1 MPAMDLPREAR
12 RAALST
18 LKADTDLIAIVPAAR
33 IYSQRVPTAPVWPFI
48 KFGPQQGLPVKAACT
63 RVSVISFSV
72 HAFAKALANE
82 TAEDY
87 AGRIGAHVKA
97 ALEGSRATFTGGT
110 VRYTVAEEQLLLD
123 AGEADSFHYFAVV
136 SARVIA

>member
-1 MPAMDLPREAR
+1 MPAMDLLREAR

-18 LKADTDLIAIVPAAR
+18 LKANSELTDIVPASR
-33 IYSQRVPTAPVWPFI
+33 LYSQRVPSLPEWPFV
-48 KFGPQQGLPVKAACT
+48 KFGPSQGLPIRAACT
-63 RVSVISFSV
+63 RGGTVAFSV

-97 ALEGSRATFTGGT
+97 ALNESRSTFAGGT
-110 VRYTVAEEQLLLD
+110 IRFRITEEQLLQDGAESD
-123 AGEADSFHYFAVV
+123 AYHYFAVV
-136 SARVIA
+136 NARVMA

>member
-1 MPAMDLPREAR
+1 MPAMDMPREAR

-18 LKADTDLIAIVPAAR
+18 LKANADLIAIVPAAR

-48 KFGPQQGLPVKAACT
+48 KFGPVQGLPIKAACT
-63 RVSVISFSV
+63 RGSVISFSV

-97 ALEGSRATFTGGT
+97 ALDGSRATFTGGT

-123 AGEADSFHYFAVV
+123 GAEADAFHYFAVV

>member
-1 MPAMDLPREAR
+1 MPATDLLREAR

-18 LKADTDLIAIVPAAR
+18 LKGNTALTDIVPASR
-33 IYSQRVPTAPVWPFI
+33 LYSQRVPSLPDWPFV
-48 KFGPQQGLPVKAACT
+48 KFGPSQGLPIRAACT
-63 RVSVISFSV
+63 RGGTVSFSV
-72 HAFAKALANE
+72 HAFAKTLPTE

-97 ALEGSRATFTGGT
+97 ALNESRSIFAGGT
-110 VRYTVAEEQLLLD
+110 IRFRINEEQLLQD
-123 AGEADSFHYFAVV
+123 AGEADSYHYFAVV